1 MSGTVRRVGIR
12 LGLEGAQE
20 VQRGLREVGEAGTR
34 SLQQII
40 RSSEAASAALRLL
53 GPVLAGLS
61 VGAVARFARSAIDT
75 VGGLGELA
83 DAAGVSTDALQ
94 AFGYAATQVGL
105 SNEELQRGLQALTR
119 RISDA
124 AIGEQAAQQAFN
136 RLGIAFRD
144 ASGNARAT
152 EAVLV
157 DLAERLSGISNPAE
171 RAAVATAV
179 FGDRLGQR
187 LIPFLLL
194 GRDGI
199 ERFIVEALR
208 FGAIADADLIA
219 KADAASDKIAA
230 LERAFSSLARNLM
243 AQVAPAL
250 TYVADRINR
259 IVVGAPLAERRASLE
274 SQRDALQRRLSE
286 LEAEGA
292 GQPAVSSQPRRGT
305 IQRGLVGVA
314 REQAGVTRSGLIAEI
329 RQQLD
334 EVQREIATLE
344 AEARAAEE
352 RARQILNPQTR
363 AGGNEAEIRR
373 QRAAEDIARLQA
385 TLDRRIAIE
394 QNFQQQLN
402 RIREAESAGAID
414 TAEAQRLV
422 TEATRQRDEA
432 LQRLTDTQRRAT
444 NATRDN
450 RDAER
455 ELNEVLRERERLIQ
469 QNETAY
475 ERYQRRLE
483 NLASLTERAQRAGV
497 PIPEETIRREAQAA
511 LDELERA
518 EQRTREATDT
528 ARELGLAFSS
538 AFEDAIVRGA
548 SFRDVLRGIEQD
560 LLRIGT
566 RRLVTEPLLAAFS
579 SLFGTGSGGGDI
591 FSRLLNGSLFG
602 SSGVGGLFSSI
613 GSLFTSIFGS
623 IFHAGGIVGNAAP
636 GRNVPALA
644 FAGAPRLHSG
654 GFLGLRPDEVPAIL
668 QRGERVLSRE
678 EVRREARAGRGGAQQ
693 VNVTIVA
700 PSPDTF
706 YASRS
711 LIEASMARAVRMAAR
726 NL

>member
-20 VQRGLREVGEAGTR
+20 VQRGLREVGETGTR

-40 RSSEAASAALRLL
+40 RSSEAATAALRLL

-124 AIGEQAAQQAFN
+124 AIGEEAAQRAFD

-144 ASGNARAT
+144 TSGNARAT

-171 RAAVATAV
+171 RAAAVTAI

-208 FGAIADADLIA
+208 FGAIANDNLSA
-219 KADAASDKIAA
+219 KADEASDKIAA
-230 LERAFSSLARNLM
+230 LERAFSSLARNLT
-243 AQVAPAL
+243 ARVAPAL
-250 TYVADRINR
+250 TYVADRLNR
-259 IVVGAPLAERRASLE
+259 IMVGAPLAERRASLE
-274 SQRDALQRRLSE
+274 AQREALLGRLQE
-286 LEAEGA
+286 LEAGRGEDIPPP
-292 GQPAVSSQPRRGT
+292 QVSRRGG
-305 IQRGLVGVA
+305 ISAGLAAVA
-314 REQAGVTRSGLIAEI
+314 QQQAGLTRSGLIAQI

-334 EVQREIATLE
+334 EVQREIAALE

-402 RIREAESAGAID
+402 RIREAEAAGAID

-432 LQRLTDTQRRAT
+432 LQRLTGTQRSAT
-444 NATRDN
+444 SATRDN

-483 NLASLTERAQRAGV
+483 DLARLTERAQQVGNPV
-497 PIPEETIRREAQAA
+497 PEETIRREAQAA
-511 LDELERA
+511 LDELDRA
-518 EQRTREATDT
+518 EERTRQTSDT

-560 LLRIGT
+560 LLRLGT
-566 RRLVTEPLLAAFS
+566 RKLVTEPLLAAFS
-579 SLFGTGSGGGDI
+579 SLLGSGSGGGDM

-602 SSGVGGLFSSI
+602 GGGGGGLFSGI

-623 IFHAGGIVGNAAP
+623 IFHAGGVVGNAAP
-636 GRNVPALA
+636 GRSVPALA

-654 GFLGLRPDEVPAIL
+654 GVLGLRPDEVPAIL

-678 EVRREARAGRGGAQQ
+678 EVRREARAARAGGQQ

-700 PSPDTF
+700 PAPETF
-706 YASRS
+706 HASRS
-711 LIEASMARAVRMAAR
+711 LIEARMARAVRLGAR